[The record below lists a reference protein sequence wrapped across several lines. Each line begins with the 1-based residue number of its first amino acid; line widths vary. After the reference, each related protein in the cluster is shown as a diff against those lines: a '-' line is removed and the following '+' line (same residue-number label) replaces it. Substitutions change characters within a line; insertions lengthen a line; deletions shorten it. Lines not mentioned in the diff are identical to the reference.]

1 MHVLL
6 LGLLLLLLLLLLG
19 LFVFFI
25 LNLVEVV
32 DGAAIAPTRHA
43 ILAHGLQDHA
53 LLDALL
59 KSTILTPVAL
69 RFGYFARAIGH
80 AGVHAS
86 VLHGALKEAFT
97 AFTRDD
103 AIM

>member
-1 MHVLL
+1 M
-6 LGLLLLLLLLLLG
+6 
-19 LFVFFI
+19 
-25 LNLVEVV
+25 VV
-32 DGAAIAPTRHA
+32 CT
-43 ILAHGLQDHA
+43 LQDHA

-97 AFTRDD
+97 AVRKKY
-103 AIM
+103 IGNIIK